1 MHENL
6 LWLHNLTEKLVL
18 VSNNKE
24 MIYFIHIGIH
34 LITVANVLNGPLDEF
49 LGLRPYYTAQR
60 DTKIILLSNYSF

>member
-1 MHENL
+1 
-6 LWLHNLTEKLVL
+6 
-18 VSNNKE
+18 